1 ARRRGRARR
10 GADALLDAVPGGL
23 SPASPPPFKEPT
35 MTSLPMSAVDK
46 PGKLDKLTKLDKL
59 SKLGKGAATAIS
71 TGAPAVAALPGVAT
85 LPGVPALPAV
95 RLSTLAEDRRFPLIV
110 EATSPDIDAVA
121 WARRHRDTIESLL
134 LSHGGLLMRGF
145 GLRTP
150 QEFEA
155 FAETI
160 EPELFG
166 GYGDLPKKEG
176 GRNTYRST
184 PYPERQMI
192 LFHNESAHLER
203 WPRKQWFF
211 CELPS
216 PVGGATPIV
225 DCREMLRRLPADLVD
240 EFERKGLL
248 YVRTFTPR
256 LDVSWQDFFKTT
268 DRAEVEAR
276 LTRAGTGFRWLDA
289 DTLQTRT
296 RCPAVVKHP
305 LTGERVFFNQVQL
318 HHVSCLEAQ
327 VREDLL
333 GLVGLERMPRHVMFG
348 DGSLIPDATMAVVG
362 ATYEACAVRL
372 EWRQGDVIMLD
383 NMLAA
388 HARDP
393 YEGPRKI
400 VVAMGAMFDR
410 AALGGEG

>member
-1 ARRRGRARR
+1 
-10 GADALLDAVPGGL
+10 
-23 SPASPPPFKEPT
+23 
-35 MTSLPMSAVDK
+35 M
-46 PGKLDKLTKLDKL
+46 
-59 SKLGKGAATAIS
+59 
-71 TGAPAVAALPGVAT
+71 
-85 LPGVPALPAV
+85 
-95 RLSTLAEDRRFPLIV
+95 V
-110 EATSPDIDAVA
+110 EATRPDLDAVA
-121 WARRHRDTIESLL
+121 WARANRDVVETLL
-134 LSHGGLLMRGF
+134 LKHAGLLLRNF

-155 FAETI
+155 FAESI

-225 DCREMLRRLPADLVD
+225 DCRDMLRRLPAELVE
-240 EFERKGLL
+240 EFERKGLR

-276 LTRAGTGFRWLDA
+276 LTQAGTDFAWLDT

-318 HHVSCLEAQ
+318 HHVSCLEPE

-333 GLVGLERMPRHVMFG
+333 GLVGLDRMPRHVIFG
-348 DGSLIPDATMAVVG
+348 DGSPIPDATMAVVG
-362 ATYEACAVRL
+362 QTYEACAVRL
-372 EWRQGDVIMLD
+372 DWRQGDIIMLD

-410 AALGGEG
+410 ASLGGEG